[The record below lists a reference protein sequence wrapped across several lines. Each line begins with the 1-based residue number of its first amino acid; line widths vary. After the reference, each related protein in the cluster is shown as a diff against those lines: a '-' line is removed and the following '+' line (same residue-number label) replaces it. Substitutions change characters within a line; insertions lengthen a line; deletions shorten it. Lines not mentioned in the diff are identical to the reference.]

1 MRSGFFWYFFSL
13 HVGLAPIF
21 MTLAEF
27 NSIINK
33 LSLIDRASLL
43 FVFFCLS
50 LWIWR
55 KSCYLLNLKSLR
67 SATSWFLGACENF
80 WCLNLLV
87 FQLQIF
93 LWLFIVFYFV
103 AKTRHIEGWLIP
115 FISKNS
121 LQAVKKLE
129 ILHIFFMNTTFY
141 YHFHL
146 IFNWFSLRC
155 PHESHFQCERREWNI
170 VRDTARVF
178 NFFITREWWQCASS
192 SKSTSDARS

>member
-1 MRSGFFWYFFSL
+1 MEGTECNKWMEFSRILIFIISLFLAFGILLIFFSL

-67 SATSWFLGACENF
+67 SATSWFLGACQNF

-121 LQAVKKLE
+121 LQAVKELE
-129 ILHIFFMNTTFY
+129 ILHISFLHEYNI
-141 YHFHL
+141 L
-146 IFNWFSLRC
+146 LSFSL
-155 PHESHFQCERREWNI
+155 NI
-170 VRDTARVF
+170 
-178 NFFITREWWQCASS
+178 
-192 SKSTSDARS
+192 